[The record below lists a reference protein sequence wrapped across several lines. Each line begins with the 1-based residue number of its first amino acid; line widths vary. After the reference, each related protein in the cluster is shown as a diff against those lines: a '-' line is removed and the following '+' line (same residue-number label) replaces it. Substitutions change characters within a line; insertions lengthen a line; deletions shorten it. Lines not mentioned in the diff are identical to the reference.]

1 MAAFDWSQFLIL
13 AKDLGSRSEE
23 AALRSAISRR
33 IMPLTTRPG
42 VFAVTQEFP

>member
-23 AALRSAISRR
+23 AALRSAISRALCR
-33 IMPLTTRPG
+33 LQHG
-42 VFAVTQEFP
+42 QEFLP